1 MFGSLGHTIITT
13 APVMHGL
20 CIIVSTISYLN
31 TINNVFSTGTLA
43 ITCLM
48 VGDAQTE
55 YIDSNPSLCEQVKQN
70 ETNGKNITTE
80 LDLAECPAAHDV
92 VFTITFITGL
102 IMVKK

>member
-1 MFGSLGHTIITT
+1 MFGSLGHTIVAT

-20 CIIVSTISYLN
+20 CLN
-31 TINNVFSTGTLA
+31 TINDVFSTGTLA
-43 ITCLM
+43 IICLM

-70 ETNGKNITTE
+70 ETNGMNITTE